1 MTPDLETERLLLK
14 PVVAED
20 ASAVQE
26 QFPDWRIV
34 EFLGAIIPW
43 PYPDDGA
50 QSWLRDLVLPAMAEG
65 RAWHWSIRL
74 KSDPQRLV
82 GVISL
87 RDGQDDN
94 RGFWLNP
101 VLWGQGLMNEACE
114 AVTAFWFQVLGKP
127 ALRVPKAVGNIASR
141 RISESSGMRVV
152 WQGERDFVSGRHP
165 TEIWEITREEWLA
178 RRGA

>member
-1 MTPDLETERLLLK
+1 MIPDLETERLLLR

-20 ASAVQE
+20 APAVQK

-34 EFLGAIIPW
+34 EFLNPLIPW
-43 PYPDDGA
+43 PYPADGA
-50 QSWLRDLVLPAMAEG
+50 ETFLRDVILPRMASG
-65 RAWHWSIRL
+65 AAWQWSIRL
-74 KSDPQRLV
+74 KSAPDRLV

-87 RDGQDDN
+87 QDGEQDN

-101 VLWGQGLMNEACE
+101 DLWGQGLMGEACE
-114 AVTAFWFQVLGKP
+114 AVTAFWFETLAKP
-127 ALRVPKAVGNIASR
+127 VLRVPKAMANIASR
-141 RISESSGMRVV
+141 RISEKTGMRVI

-178 RRGA
+178 LRGR